1 MDEDIPGNLSTTMSA
16 SPIRNQ
22 NDDLSNTA
30 IDDQESENL
39 NTSAPLKNEKP
50 TLTDEP
56 PYFPEQW

>member
-1 MDEDIPGNLSTTMSA
+1 MDEDTHGTLSTTMSA

-30 IDDQESENL
+30 IDDPESENP
-39 NTSAPLKNEKP
+39 NTSAPHKNEKP
-50 TLTDEP
+50 SLSEQP